1 MRLLLLFAKTG
12 GFLIACIL
20 SSGFQSYSQDNN
32 DEIWTLEECIDYALE
47 NNLMVKRGELSVRDA
62 EIQAGQSKAD
72 LFPSLNMGGGY
83 SNRWGR
89 SIDPTTNLF
98 STQRIE
104 SFGLQ
109 ASSSLTLYGG
119 SQQRNIIKRNQL
131 NYEAS
136 SYDLEEARNNVMLNV
151 TTAFLNVIL
160 NIELLENA
168 RVQLETTKTQLETT
182 KKQVAAGA
190 LPISNELDLVAQ
202 VESQEVQ
209 VINGENNVRI
219 SKLRLMQLLM
229 IPGGTPFEIVIPDID
244 IENMDPITMNAND
257 VYSEAQKLMPEV
269 LSADLQVK
277 GGEVGVKIAR
287 GGLDPRLFLSGDMFT
302 NYSSAA
308 NRERFIRD
316 PNGGTSTVEAPIG
329 YFYNPLDLSQTIP
342 VFTKYDQPNGEMVDS
357 YPFSSQFKDNW
368 SYSMGL
374 NLQISIFNGLT
385 FRSNYQRAK
394 IQAEQTRILAQ
405 EIRQNLRQS
414 IEIAYTDA
422 LAASQTYNASQKQVA
437 SLEESFRAAEK
448 SYNLGAMNI
457 YDYQVAS
464 NNLFRAKSDLLRA
477 KYNYIFTSKVLDF
490 YLGKPLSLEN

>member
-1 MRLLLLFAKTG
+1 MRLLRVIGLTG
-12 GFLIACIL
+12 SFIIACSIL
-20 SSGFQSYSQDNN
+20 SGYQSFAQESN
-32 DEIWTLEECIDYALE
+32 DDIWTLEECIDYALD

-62 EIQAGQSKAD
+62 EIMSGQSKAD

-83 SNRWGR
+83 SSRWGR

-104 SFGLQ
+104 SFGVQ
-109 ASSSLTLYGG
+109 ASSSVTLYGG
-119 SQQRNIIKRNQL
+119 SQQRNTIKRNQL

-136 SYDLEEARNNVMLNV
+136 SFDLEEARNNVMLNV

-160 NIELLENA
+160 NIELYENA
-168 RVQLETTKTQLETT
+168 KVQLETTKTQLETT

-229 IPGGTPFEIVIPDID
+229 IPGGTPFEIEIPDID
-244 IENMDPITMNAND
+244 IGNMDPITMNANE
-257 VYSEAQKLMPEV
+257 VYTEAQAIMPEV
-269 LSADLQVK
+269 RSADLQVE
-277 GGEVGVKIAR
+277 GTNVGVKIAR

-308 NRERFIRD
+308 NRERFVRD
-316 PNGGTSTVEAPIG
+316 PDGGSSVVEAPIG
-329 YFYNPLDLSQTIP
+329 YFYNPLDPTMTIP
-342 VFTKYDQPNGEMVDS
+342 VFTETEFPNGEFVDN
-357 YPFSSQFKDNW
+357 YPFSTQFKDNW
-368 SYSMGL
+368 SYSVGL
-374 NLQISIFNGLT
+374 NLQIPIFNG
-385 FRSNYQRAK
+385 FSSRSNYQRAK
-394 IQAEQTRILAQ
+394 IQAEQTKIIAQ
-405 EIRQNLRQS
+405 EIRQSLRQS

-422 LAASQTYNASQKQVA
+422 LAASKTYNASLKQVT